1 MSRDNRLVYS
11 TEHGQLGKAMEK
23 SSGGRKSG
31 RGADKRTTKSAAK
44 SAGAIVNPAKQGVR
58 IRRESKGRGGK
69 NVCVI
74 DGLPLDEKGLK
85 ELTKRL
91 KGKLGSGGA
100 VKGSSIEIQGDH
112 RDKLL
117 ALLEQEGFKAKLA
130 GG

>member
-1 MSRDNRLVYS
+1 MGRDDRMVYS
-11 TEHGQLGKAMEK
+11 TEHGQLGKTMEK
-23 SSGGRKSG
+23 PSKRNKKRNNSKI
-31 RGADKRTTKSAAK
+31 GASTPT
-44 SAGAIVNPAKQGVR
+44 ITNPAKQGVR

-85 ELTKRL
+85 ALMKTL
-91 KGKLGSGGA
+91 KAQLGTGGA
-100 VKGSSIEIQGDH
+100 IKGASLEIQGDH

-117 ALLEQEGFKAKLA
+117 LLLQKEGFKAKLS

>member
-11 TEHGQLGKAMEK
+11 TEHGQLGKAMENRLAGK
-23 SSGGRKSG
+23 PANNKRGGKG
-31 RGADKRTTKSAAK
+31 KAQPQAAA
-44 SAGAIVNPAKQGVR
+44 SIVNPAKQGVR

-69 NVCVI
+69 SVCVI

-85 ELTKRL
+85 ALTKKL
-91 KGKLGSGGA
+91 KGQLGAGGA
-100 VKGSSIEIQGDH
+100 VKGACIEIQGDH

-117 ALLEQEGFKAKLA
+117 ALLEREGFKAKLA

>member
-11 TEHGQLGKAMEK
+11 TEHGQLGKTMEK
-23 SSGGRKSG
+23 PSTGKKRSK
-31 RGADKRTTKSAAK
+31 DKNLTATASR
-44 SAGAIVNPAKQGVR
+44 IVNPSKQGVR

-85 ELTKRL
+85 ALLKKL
-91 KGKLGSGGA
+91 KGQLGTGGA
-100 VKGSSIEIQGDH
+100 LKGGAIEIQGDH
-112 RDKLL
+112 REKLL
-117 ALLEQEGFKAKLA
+117 ALLEKEGFKAKLA

>member
-11 TEHGQLGKAMEK
+11 TEHGQLDKVMDRSAGGK
-23 SSGGRKSG
+23 
-31 RGADKRTTKSAAK
+31 KSAKGAARAPASK
-44 SAGAIVNPAKQGVR
+44 ASAIVNPSKQGVR

-74 DGLPLDEKGLK
+74 EGVPLPEAGLK
-85 ELTKRL
+85 ELTKKLKNQLGTGGAL
-91 KGKLGSGGA
+91 KGTA
-100 VKGSSIEIQGDH
+100 IEIQGDH

-117 ALLEQEGFKAKLA
+117 ALLENEGFKAKLA